1 MDIDI
6 SNANLLDEE
15 YSNFRFLGIGKET
28 PKQKANREFRKKLA
42 DELKKGKA
50 KDALLTLSQ
59 RYNPAAAIP
68 RAGVIAGFRVNIF
81 GLATRLYPAFLTT
94 DQLKKGNFNVPN
106 AEKAKKGWETVSKMW
121 RGLGGNP
128 ESLKEIIKNAHNKP
142 IFNTK
147 KAKARAAAEK
157 SSFDSSEY
165 EFSNFSG
172 YDDAAIIAAGIGLL
186 TAMVGLVNK
195 SGAAKNPYDGKTI
208 DTTGMDATTPAISV
222 EELKAIED
230 AAKKDLESGKDLD
243 SGEDL
248 LGEDKILGMSKPLFY
263 GGLAVIGL
271 GTTIFILWKKG
282 VFK

>member
-1 MDIDI
+1 MDV
-6 SNANLLDEE
+6 SNANLLEEE

-28 PKQKANREFRKKLA
+28 PKQKANKEFRQKLA
-42 DELKKGKA
+42 DDLKKGKA

-94 DQLKKGNFNVPN
+94 EQLKKGNFNVAN

-142 IFNTK
+142 VFKTK
-147 KAKARAAAEK
+147 KAKARLESEK
-157 SSFDSSEY
+157 SSFDSSENEDQY
-165 EFSNFSG
+165 SNYGGEST
-172 YDDAAIIAAGIGLL
+172 AAIIAAGIGLL

-208 DTTGMDATTPAISV
+208 DTSGMDTTTPAISA

-248 LGEDKILGMSKPLFY
+248 LGSEKILGMPKPVFY
-263 GGLAVIGL
+263 GGLAAIGL
-271 GTTIFILWKKG
+271 GVTIFVLWKKG
-282 VFK
+282 II